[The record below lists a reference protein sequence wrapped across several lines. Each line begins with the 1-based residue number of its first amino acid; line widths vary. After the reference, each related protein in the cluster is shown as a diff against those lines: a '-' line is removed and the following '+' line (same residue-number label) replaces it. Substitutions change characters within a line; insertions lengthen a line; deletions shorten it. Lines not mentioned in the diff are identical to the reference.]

1 MFFLDEIQ
9 KNSISK
15 KKILLPLNDEDKKKN
30 SVVYLLTPNYQSSK
44 NVLNHS
50 LIHHKYYFSDNEQ

>member
-30 SVVYLLTPNYQSSK
+30 SVVYLLTPN
-44 NVLNHS
+44 
-50 LIHHKYYFSDNEQ
+50 